1 MPQSNGS
8 QDRANLIRK
17 MSKDINGTRHS
28 SASSQHS
35 RRLPSLSDFDPA
47 NEGFSS
53 TRLLDD
59 IPQTLPA
66 PKYQEPIDFPEGLP
80 QLRASAEKYRHRFAP
95 ARASNSI
102 AKTDEHSI
110 ADDYTISFSALGR
123 AFPDFTQGSDDSKDD
138 ISGWLEKHR
147 GIKRGSC
154 DAIADLKR
162 TKEYSS
168 NVDTGLDKDT
178 ADLTIPL
185 IESPG
190 GRQYQVMYTPPL
202 RQRQTSDNFDNGSPT
217 AMRRDAQLRRASEL
231 QKQNNAPSPPPLK
244 MKDSGSEGSRKGS
257 GDARRTLASMH
268 ARVRDENDK
277 SLLAEERPPTIDLTA
292 RNTRFANTTGQQVTA
307 TVHQHAQKEGL
318 PTRLSSAQT
327 LLGSF
332 ATKNKI
338 HAHGAP
344 SSAQTTQQSLKQSTL
359 PNNSELIFGL
369 YEDGTPVFSR
379 DSKPRGSR
387 LLRAI
392 QRRNHGNGT
401 NSPIDDVDLP
411 IEEQAIFLN
420 IKLLEDKA
428 AILERNNAEA
438 AVIIDELKAKN
449 RALEGEKAIRQR
461 TSRSDSALGTT
472 DSDDGNDTG
481 VGPRRLVIEKNREF
495 CPRTKSDM

>member
-8 QDRANLIRK
+8 QDRAQLIRK
-17 MSKDINGTRHS
+17 MTKDMNRTRNS

-35 RRLPSLSDFDPA
+35 LRLPSLSDFDPE
-47 NEGFSS
+47 NEAFSS
-53 TRLLDD
+53 TRILEDV
-59 IPQTLPA
+59 PQTFQNIQ
-66 PKYQEPIDFPEGLP
+66 YQEPIDIPQNLP

-95 ARASNSI
+95 ARASSSI
-102 AKTDEHSI
+102 AKTDEYSI
-110 ADDYTISFSALGR
+110 CTSALGR

-147 GIKRGSC
+147 GIKRGSG
-154 DAIADLKR
+154 DAIANLKR

-202 RQRQTSDNFDNGSPT
+202 RQRQTSNNFDNGSPT
-217 AMRRDAQLRRASEL
+217 SMRRDAQVRRASGL
-231 QKQNNAPSPPPLK
+231 QKQNNDPSPPPLK
-244 MKDSGSEGSRKGS
+244 MKDSGSEGSRKAS
-257 GDARRTLASMH
+257 GEARRTLASMH

-307 TVHQHAQKEGL
+307 TVHQHAQKESL

-327 LLGSF
+327 LLGSV
-332 ATKNKI
+332 APKNKI

-344 SSAQTTQQSLKQSTL
+344 SSAHTTQQSLKQSTL
-359 PNNSELIFGL
+359 PNTSELIFGL

-379 DSKPRGSR
+379 DGKPRGSR
-387 LLRAI
+387 LLRAL
-392 QRRNHGNGT
+392 QRSNHGNGAD
-401 NSPIDDVDLP
+401 SPIDDVDLP

-428 AILERNNAEA
+428 AILERHNAEA
-438 AVIIDELKAKN
+438 AVIIDELRAKN

-461 TSRSDSALGTT
+461 PSRSDSALGTT

-495 CPRTKSDM
+495 CPRT

>member
-8 QDRANLIRK
+8 QDRAQLIRK
-17 MSKDINGTRHS
+17 MTKDMNRTRNS

-35 RRLPSLSDFDPA
+35 LRLPSLSDFDPE
-47 NEGFSS
+47 NEAFSS
-53 TRLLDD
+53 TRILEDV
-59 IPQTLPA
+59 PQTFQNIQ
-66 PKYQEPIDFPEGLP
+66 YQEPIDIPQNLP

-95 ARASNSI
+95 ARASSSI
-102 AKTDEHSI
+102 AKTDEYSI
-110 ADDYTISFSALGR
+110 CTSALGR

-147 GIKRGSC
+147 GIKRGSG
-154 DAIADLKR
+154 DAIANLKR

-202 RQRQTSDNFDNGSPT
+202 RQRQTSNNFDNGSPT
-217 AMRRDAQLRRASEL
+217 SMRRDAQVRRASGL
-231 QKQNNAPSPPPLK
+231 QKQNNDPSPPPLK
-244 MKDSGSEGSRKGS
+244 MKDSGSEGSRKAS
-257 GDARRTLASMH
+257 GEARRTLASMH

-307 TVHQHAQKEGL
+307 TVHQHAQKESL

-327 LLGSF
+327 LPGSV
-332 ATKNKI
+332 ALKNKK

-344 SSAQTTQQSLKQSTL
+344 SSAHTTQQSLKQSTL
-359 PNNSELIFGL
+359 PNTSELIFGL

-379 DSKPRGSR
+379 DGKPRGSR
-387 LLRAI
+387 LLRAL
-392 QRRNHGNGT
+392 QRSNHGNGAD
-401 NSPIDDVDLP
+401 SPIDDVDLP

-428 AILERNNAEA
+428 AILERHNAEA
-438 AVIIDELKAKN
+438 AVIIDELRAKN

-461 TSRSDSALGTT
+461 PSRSDSALGTT

-495 CPRTKSDM
+495 CPRT

>member
-8 QDRANLIRK
+8 QDRAQLIRK
-17 MSKDINGTRHS
+17 MTKDMNRTPNS

-35 RRLPSLSDFDPA
+35 LRLPSLSDFDPE
-47 NEGFSS
+47 NEAFSS
-53 TRLLDD
+53 TRILEDV
-59 IPQTLPA
+59 PQTFQNVQ
-66 PKYQEPIDFPEGLP
+66 YQEPIDIPQNLP

-95 ARASNSI
+95 ARASSSI
-102 AKTDEHSI
+102 AKTDEYSI
-110 ADDYTISFSALGR
+110 CTSALGR

-147 GIKRGSC
+147 GIKRGSG
-154 DAIADLKR
+154 DAIANLKR

-202 RQRQTSDNFDNGSPT
+202 RQRQTSNNFDNGSPT
-217 AMRRDAQLRRASEL
+217 SMRRDAQVRRASGL
-231 QKQNNAPSPPPLK
+231 QKRNNDPSPPPLK
-244 MKDSGSEGSRKGS
+244 MKDSGSEGSRKAS
-257 GDARRTLASMH
+257 GEARRTLASMH

-292 RNTRFANTTGQQVTA
+292 RNTRFANTTGQQVTT
-307 TVHQHAQKEGL
+307 TVHQHAQKESL

-327 LLGSF
+327 LLGSV
-332 ATKNKI
+332 APQNKI

-359 PNNSELIFGL
+359 PNTSELIFGL

-379 DSKPRGSR
+379 DGKPRGSR
-387 LLRAI
+387 LLRAL
-392 QRRNHGNGT
+392 QRSNHGNGAD
-401 NSPIDDVDLP
+401 SPIDDVDLP

-428 AILERNNAEA
+428 AILERHNAEA
-438 AVIIDELKAKN
+438 AVIIDELRAKN

-461 TSRSDSALGTT
+461 PSRSDSALGTT

-495 CPRTKSDM
+495 CPRT